1 MAEVHEDGSSRA
13 RQMLAIFLVSMAG
26 LLLEVGYT
34 RIVSYK
40 LWYYYTYL
48 VIGLALLG
56 IGSGGIFVVL
66 FKRLRETTTERLI
79 AICSIFGAISI
90 AIGYLIISRIPVDT
104 LSIWDYG
111 TKASFKNLAI
121 IGVICFTVFASF
133 IALGIIV
140 STILG
145 RAPEGRIGR
154 LYFADLIGAGLGC
167 LAAIPL
173 ITALSPPDVIMVSA
187 LIFAGTGLIMA
198 PKKVG
203 ILTGIGAVAGIV
215 LLLIV
220 VGVVSLPD
228 VRTEDTK
235 NGPDNAAFSEWGPV
249 FRVDVLFVP
258 PPDARPGE
266 EAALLL
272 HDGTFGS
279 AMHKFDGDFK
289 ALTRYDSDPRAL
301 PFAVLDQ
308 DPEREL
314 IIGSAAGNE
323 ILASKHFGAKKI
335 EGVELNPVTLSL
347 LTDHYKKYSGD
358 LEHQPGVSLH
368 NADGRTYLARS
379 DKDYD
384 LIWYV
389 APDSYAANNAA
400 SAGAFVLSESYL
412 YTKEMIADSLQH
424 LSDDGLMVVQFGEL
438 NFTDA
443 PNRTARYV
451 MTARAAMESIG
462 IKNPGDHM
470 IVSAFITNK
479 TGDLSTIILKRTPF
493 TPAEV
498 ARYEAAVPKIP
509 QAHEVWAPGGT
520 NNMDHLVTRL
530 ASATSSAQ
538 ADKFASEYPRD
549 ISAVTD
555 DAPFFWHFRSFGD
568 VIRNITHPLTA
579 QDPEDS
585 VGERVL
591 LLLLGVSVLYAAIF
605 LLAPFFFVRKEWRSL
620 PGKGMSAV
628 YFAALGLGF
637 MFYEIT
643 MIQRLVRF
651 LGYPTLSLTV
661 TLASILVFT
670 GFGALASKRFA
681 DKTWLMPVLL
691 VILAAIT
698 LFYEFGL
705 ENLSENLLDQSFSV
719 RVIVSLIVLAPLGL
733 CLGMFMPLGLGMVS
747 QLSSHGDEYVA
758 WSWAIN
764 GFFSVIGS
772 VLTTILSMTF
782 GFSVVQFLALGVYA
796 IAALAFTR
804 LSRRARR
811 AKPAMVAPPE
821 SSFDPPPTMEP
832 VAT

>member
-1 MAEVHEDGSSRA
+1 
-13 RQMLAIFLVSMAG
+13 MLAIFLVSMAG

-66 FKRLRETTTERLI
+66 FKRLREMATERLI
-79 AICSIFGAISI
+79 ASCAVVGAISI
-90 AIGYLIISRIPVDT
+90 AIGYLVVSRIPVDT
-104 LSIWDYG
+104 VSIWDYG
-111 TKASFKNLAI
+111 TKGSFKNLAV
-121 IGVICFTVFASF
+121 IGVICFTIFASF

-154 LYFADLIGAGLGC
+154 LYFADLVGAGLGC

-173 ITALSPPDVIMVSA
+173 ISRLGPPDVIMVSA
-187 LIFAGTGLIMA
+187 LIFAATGLVMA
-198 PKKVG
+198 PKKIGV
-203 ILTGIGAVAGIV
+203 ITGIGAAAAVV
-215 LLLIV
+215 LLLV
-220 VGVVSLPD
+220 VTDVVNLPD
-228 VRTEDTK
+228 VRVEQTK
-235 NGPDNAAFSEWGPV
+235 NSAVNASFSDWGPV

-258 PPDARPGE
+258 PPDAKPGE
-266 EAALLL
+266 EGALLI

-279 AMHKFDGDFK
+279 ALHKFDGNFK
-289 ALTRYDSDPRAL
+289 GLTRYDTDPRAL
-301 PFAVLDQ
+301 PFAVLGDG
-308 DPEREL
+308 PRHEM

-323 ILASKHFGAKKI
+323 ILASKHFGAKNV
-335 EGVELNPVTLSL
+335 EAVELNPVTLSL
-347 LTDHYKKYSGD
+347 LTDRYKQYSGD
-358 LEHQPGVSLH
+358 LGHQPGVSLH

-379 DKDYD
+379 DKKYD
-384 LIWYV
+384 LVWYV

-412 YTKEMIADSLQH
+412 YTKEMIEDSLKH

-438 NFTDA
+438 DFTNR

-451 MTARAAMESIG
+451 MTARAAMESLG
-462 IKNPGDHM
+462 IQHPGDHM
-470 IVSAFITNK
+470 IVSAFITNQ
-479 TGDLSTIILKRTPF
+479 TGDLSTIILKKKPF

-498 ARYEAAVPKIP
+498 ARYEQEVPKIP

-530 ASATSSAQ
+530 ASAKSAHA
-538 ADKFASEYPRD
+538 ADEIAATYPRD

-568 VIRNITHPLTA
+568 VIRNITHPLKA
-579 QDPEDS
+579 SDPEDS

-620 PGKGMSAV
+620 PGKGVSAV

-651 LGYPTLSLTV
+651 LGYPTYSLTV

-670 GFGALASKRFA
+670 GLGALISKRF
-681 DKTWLMPVLL
+681 DGKRWLMPVLL
-691 VILAAIT
+691 AVLAAIT

-705 ENLSENLLDQSFSV
+705 EHLSENLLDQSFAI

-733 CLGMFMPLGLGMVS
+733 CLGMFMPLGLGMVAD
-747 QLSSHGDEYVA
+747 LSAHGDEYVA
-758 WSWAIN
+758 WSWAVN

-782 GFSVVQFLALGVYA
+782 GFSLVQFLALGVYA
-796 IAALAFTR
+796 VAAIAFTR
-804 LSRRARR
+804 LAKRARK
-811 AKPAMVAPPE
+811 APAIDLSEAGGSRPVPE
-821 SSFDPPPTMEP
+821 SAP
-832 VAT
+832 VLPG